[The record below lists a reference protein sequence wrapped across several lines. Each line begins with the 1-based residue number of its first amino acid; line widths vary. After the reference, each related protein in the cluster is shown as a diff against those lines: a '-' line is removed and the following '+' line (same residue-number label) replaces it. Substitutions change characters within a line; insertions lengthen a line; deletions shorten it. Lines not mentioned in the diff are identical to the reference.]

1 MAFTI
6 PNIDDAFNVN
16 QAEVDSVDLT
26 ILIGGLDG
34 DAVVSGCAVTAQGSP
49 NMTVAVASGVVIVAG
64 TRASVVG
71 ANVTITAANGTNPR
85 FDLIVSNNSAVLSAV
100 AGTAAANPVFPAIP
114 ASSVVLAAV
123 YVPASDTTIETNQIT
138 DKRVIVGDLITPGLA
153 NTNSWTAVQTLTSP
167 ILITPALGTPASGVM
182 TSVSGTA
189 ASLTAGNVTTN
200 ADLTGHVTS
209 TGNAA
214 ILGSFTSAQ
223 LATALSNET
232 GSGAAVFAT
241 DPTLVTPILGTP
253 QSGVMTN
260 VSGTAASLTAGT
272 VTTNADL
279 TGPVT
284 SVGNATA
291 IANKALAI
299 AKLADG
305 TDGELITWDASGVIA
320 AVAAGNATQVLT
332 SNGAGTAPTFQA
344 VAAGSDTTYTHTWQD
359 SSDNAILRLTAGG
372 SGSGNDDL
380 TIVAGSNI
388 TLTPSG
394 DNLTIAAASG
404 SSAIDV
410 SGTPA
415 DSHLAVWTDA
425 DTLEGTAALTFDGT
439 KLDVLV
445 ASSESTLKHRVSYNA
460 SIYMGLSQSRID
472 VVGGNSFHLYVN
484 GSQKIEVGTG
494 GDLDLKNGNVIIGT
508 AGKGIDFSA
517 QTATTATNA
526 AADSGNGEVLDHYER
541 GTFTPTLQHAV
552 DSTIS
557 DQTYDARNGFYTRI
571 GDMVQFSLS
580 LDMGAL
586 GSLTT
591 SNQCF
596 IRGLPFVNTGGIGGI
611 YVSGGGYSLA
621 INDGDCIYGR
631 GIENTDAMRMGKWG
645 TTSATEIMLVSNW
658 SAGGELV
665 VSGAYNTNLGQ
676 Q

>member
-16 QAEVDSVDLT
+16 QAEIDSVDLT

-182 TSVSGTA
+182 T
-189 ASLTAGNVTTN
+189 
-200 ADLTGHVTS
+200 
-209 TGNAA
+209 
-214 ILGSFTSAQ
+214 
-223 LATALSNET
+223 
-232 GSGAAVFAT
+232 
-241 DPTLVTPILGTP
+241 
-253 QSGVMTN
+253 N

-332 SNGAGTAPTFQA
+332 SNGVGTAPTFQA
-344 VAAGSDTTYTHTWQD
+344 A
-359 SSDNAILRLTAGG
+359 
-372 SGSGNDDL
+372 
-380 TIVAGSNI
+380 
-388 TLTPSG
+388 
-394 DNLTIAAASG
+394 
-404 SSAIDV
+404 
-410 SGTPA
+410 
-415 DSHLAVWTDA
+415 
-425 DTLEGTAALTFDGT
+425 
-439 KLDVLV
+439 
-445 ASSESTLKHRVSYNA
+445 
-460 SIYMGLSQSRID
+460 
-472 VVGGNSFHLYVN
+472 
-484 GSQKIEVGTG
+484 
-494 GDLDLKNGNVIIGT
+494 
-508 AGKGIDFSA
+508 
-517 QTATTATNA
+517 
-526 AADSGNGEVLDHYER
+526 
-541 GTFTPTLQHAV
+541 
-552 DSTIS
+552 
-557 DQTYDARNGFYTRI
+557 
-571 GDMVQFSLS
+571 
-580 LDMGAL
+580 
-586 GSLTT
+586 
-591 SNQCF
+591 
-596 IRGLPFVNTGGIGGI
+596 
-611 YVSGGGYSLA
+611 SGGGT
-621 INDGDCIYGR
+621 
-631 GIENTDAMRMGKWG
+631 GIPNPFFFA
-645 TTSATEIMLVSNW
+645 
-658 SAGGELV
+658 
-665 VSGAYNTNLGQ
+665 
-676 Q
+676 